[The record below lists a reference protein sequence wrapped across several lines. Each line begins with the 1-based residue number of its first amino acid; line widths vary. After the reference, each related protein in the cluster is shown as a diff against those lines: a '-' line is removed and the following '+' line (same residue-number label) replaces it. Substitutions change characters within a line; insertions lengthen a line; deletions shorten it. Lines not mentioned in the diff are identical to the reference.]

1 MLAVLPLLESLEVL
15 EEVAAWVVIRLDL
28 ALLDKVMLEALV
40 DQQTVVAGE
49 LQAPVVDPTLLAQL
63 ETAALVATEE
73 MAQHLQ

>member
-15 EEVAAWVVIRLDL
+15 AVAAAWVDILLDL
-28 ALLDKVMLEALV
+28 AFLDKAMLEVLADQHLV
-40 DQQTVVAGE
+40 VVVE